1 QVMADDLNVPADFP
15 TIQSAINAAQN
26 GDEIVLAPGTYVID
40 QPLDT
45 NVASVATDF
54 VIRSSDPDDPA
65 VVEATVIDARAPSL
79 FAGSIEVLELAGL
92 TALGEGCDRLVEGEI
107 TRGFTLRNTVL
118 DGGDSSSAQFALEA
132 TGERVVLI
140 GGGIRGRIGEIRA
153 EDLMHVHIDG
163 TEFGSEGDGILLLSD
178 DAEVSNLSIAD
189 VDRSE
194 VRPVVVVASGD
205 LSLTNVTLS
214 NSELL
219 FRKVAGDRT
228 GSITLVDCSF
238 SDVVPSASDGSLFRA
253 ESVTAIGCSFS
264 YTVPGVS
271 QQIRAALEGDDV
283 LVERCSFTGPE
294 NIGIDVPFAD
304 LAPIIAGRDSGVP
317 PGGVAQAVVRDST
330 FLRTGGDF
338 DAVAGDA
345 AAIVYGKAIFER
357 CHFEENSGPSMV
369 AILNRDRTFD
379 FGDSY
384 IRDCTFVNNRGG
396 AILRTGFVP
405 IPQSDAIFVER
416 AFVAGHSGFLYDG
429 AAFRDPP
436 TTVFRNSVYIGA
448 PDGEPTPIGGGSA
461 AIENCTFVI
470 GPDQSEV
477 PFWDFNSFGEGA
489 SIRNSIILYDS
500 PELLAGD
507 VRVETSIFDRV
518 PAGATG
524 SSELDPL
531 FVRMPSDGGD
541 GWGDNPDTLDIDE
554 SLNDDFGD
562 LRLLPGSPA
571 IDAGTDAAV
580 QPGDVDF
587 DGHPRILDDPGIP
600 GVRVDIG
607 AYEYVGTSCLP
618 DMDQD
623 SELRP
628 ADFNAWVLAFN
639 SGSPPA
645 DQNRDGELR
654 PNDFNAWIMNYNAGC
669 P

>member
-1 QVMADDLNVPADFP
+1 
-15 TIQSAINAAQN
+15 
-26 GDEIVLAPGTYVID
+26 
-40 QPLDT
+40 
-45 NVASVATDF
+45 
-54 VIRSSDPDDPA
+54 
-65 VVEATVIDARAPSL
+65 
-79 FAGSIEVLELAGL
+79 
-92 TALGEGCDRLVEGEI
+92 
-107 TRGFTLRNTVL
+107 
-118 DGGDSSSAQFALEA
+118 
-132 TGERVVLI
+132 
-140 GGGIRGRIGEIRA
+140 
-153 EDLMHVHIDG
+153 
-163 TEFGSEGDGILLLSD
+163 
-178 DAEVSNLSIAD
+178 
-189 VDRSE
+189 
-194 VRPVVVVASGD
+194 
-205 LSLTNVTLS
+205 
-214 NSELL
+214 
-219 FRKVAGDRT
+219 
-228 GSITLVDCSF
+228 
-238 SDVVPSASDGSLFRA
+238 
-253 ESVTAIGCSFS
+253 
-264 YTVPGVS
+264 
-271 QQIRAALEGDDV
+271 
-283 LVERCSFTGPE
+283 
-294 NIGIDVPFAD
+294 
-304 LAPIIAGRDSGVP
+304 
-317 PGGVAQAVVRDST
+317 
-330 FLRTGGDF
+330 GDF

-448 PDGEPTPIGGGSA
+448 PGGEPTPIGGGSA

-470 GPDQSEV
+470 GPDQPEV

-500 PELLAGD
+500 PEPLAGD
-507 VRVETSIFDRV
+507 VFVENSIFDRV

-571 IDAGTDAAV
+571 IDAGTNAAV
-580 QPGDVDF
+580 QPGDVNF
-587 DGHPRILDDPGIP
+587 DGNPRILDDPGIP
-600 GVRVDIG
+600 GVRVGIG
-607 AYEYVGTSCLP
+607 AYEFVGTSCLP
-618 DMDQD
+618 DTDRD
-623 SELRP
+623 GELTP

-639 SGSPPA
+639 AGSPLA
-645 DQNRDGELR
+645 DQNRDGRLR
-654 PNDFNAWIMNYNAGC
+654 PNDFTAWILNYNAGC
-669 P
+669 S